1 LVQTINIQEDERRR
15 IAADIHDRVV
25 SRIVGALYEVE
36 TCAQLHQRSEGLN
49 EQLQLLKQLLN
60 EAVERTRTSIYN
72 LWPATLDHMG
82 LIPAL
87 RELLGRQEKRTGIR
101 HSLHVY
107 GSPYEFRPTARIAVY
122 RIAQE
127 ALNNVRQYAAA
138 GSVDITVRFSPKQVR
153 VVIQDDGK
161 GFDISSVM
169 LMPPGRH
176 ARAAGSSWKFRSVK
190 QEPERTESGTMNPMR
205 VLIVDDH
212 LVVRRGLCSMLAD
225 AKDVEIVGE
234 ASSAGEAIKRA
245 TSLRPDILVLDIRMP
260 GMNGLRLLRCLKE
273 QLPDIKVII
282 LTNYDDEQFLLEA
295 FRAGAYGYLLKNVSR
310 EDLLEVLHAAHQGK
324 RMLSPELMDSV
335 LKQFAELGQ
344 RQAMDQFGLSN
355 REIELLGLVA
365 EGATNR
371 QIAERL
377 YWSETTVKRKL
388 SDVFQK
394 LDVCDRAQAVAVA
407 MRHGL
412 L

>member
-1 LVQTINIQEDERRR
+1 
-15 IAADIHDRVV
+15 
-25 SRIVGALYEVE
+25 
-36 TCAQLHQRSEGLN
+36 
-49 EQLQLLKQLLN
+49 
-60 EAVERTRTSIYN
+60 
-72 LWPATLDHMG
+72 
-82 LIPAL
+82 
-87 RELLGRQEKRTGIR
+87 
-101 HSLHVY
+101 
-107 GSPYEFRPTARIAVY
+107 
-122 RIAQE
+122 
-127 ALNNVRQYAAA
+127 
-138 GSVDITVRFSPKQVR
+138 
-153 VVIQDDGK
+153 
-161 GFDISSVM
+161 
-169 LMPPGRH
+169 
-176 ARAAGSSWKFRSVK
+176 
-190 QEPERTESGTMNPMR
+190 MNPMR

-212 LVVRRGLCSMLAD
+212 LVVRRGLRSMLAD

-407 MRHGL
+407 MRHSL
-412 L
+412 I

>member
-1 LVQTINIQEDERRR
+1 
-15 IAADIHDRVV
+15 
-25 SRIVGALYEVE
+25 
-36 TCAQLHQRSEGLN
+36 
-49 EQLQLLKQLLN
+49 
-60 EAVERTRTSIYN
+60 
-72 LWPATLDHMG
+72 
-82 LIPAL
+82 
-87 RELLGRQEKRTGIR
+87 
-101 HSLHVY
+101 
-107 GSPYEFRPTARIAVY
+107 
-122 RIAQE
+122 
-127 ALNNVRQYAAA
+127 
-138 GSVDITVRFSPKQVR
+138 
-153 VVIQDDGK
+153 
-161 GFDISSVM
+161 
-169 LMPPGRH
+169 
-176 ARAAGSSWKFRSVK
+176 
-190 QEPERTESGTMNPMR
+190 MNPMR

-212 LVVRRGLCSMLAD
+212 LVVRRGLRSMLAD

-273 QLPDIKVII
+273 QLPDLKVII

-310 EDLLEVLHAAHQGK
+310 EDLLEVLHTAYQGK

>member
-1 LVQTINIQEDERRR
+1 
-15 IAADIHDRVV
+15 
-25 SRIVGALYEVE
+25 
-36 TCAQLHQRSEGLN
+36 
-49 EQLQLLKQLLN
+49 
-60 EAVERTRTSIYN
+60 
-72 LWPATLDHMG
+72 
-82 LIPAL
+82 
-87 RELLGRQEKRTGIR
+87 
-101 HSLHVY
+101 
-107 GSPYEFRPTARIAVY
+107 
-122 RIAQE
+122 
-127 ALNNVRQYAAA
+127 
-138 GSVDITVRFSPKQVR
+138 
-153 VVIQDDGK
+153 
-161 GFDISSVM
+161 
-169 LMPPGRH
+169 
-176 ARAAGSSWKFRSVK
+176 
-190 QEPERTESGTMNPMR
+190 MNPMR

-212 LVVRRGLCSMLAD
+212 LVVRRGLRSMLAD
-225 AKDVEIVGE
+225 AEDVEIVGE

-310 EDLLEVLHAAHQGK
+310 EDLLEVLHTAHQGK

-407 MRHGL
+407 MRHSL
-412 L
+412 I

>member
-1 LVQTINIQEDERRR
+1 
-15 IAADIHDRVV
+15 
-25 SRIVGALYEVE
+25 
-36 TCAQLHQRSEGLN
+36 
-49 EQLQLLKQLLN
+49 
-60 EAVERTRTSIYN
+60 
-72 LWPATLDHMG
+72 
-82 LIPAL
+82 
-87 RELLGRQEKRTGIR
+87 
-101 HSLHVY
+101 
-107 GSPYEFRPTARIAVY
+107 
-122 RIAQE
+122 
-127 ALNNVRQYAAA
+127 
-138 GSVDITVRFSPKQVR
+138 
-153 VVIQDDGK
+153 
-161 GFDISSVM
+161 
-169 LMPPGRH
+169 
-176 ARAAGSSWKFRSVK
+176 
-190 QEPERTESGTMNPMR
+190 MNPIR

-212 LVVRRGLCSMLAD
+212 LVVRRGLRSMLAD

-273 QLPDIKVII
+273 QLPDLKVII

-310 EDLLEVLHAAHQGK
+310 EDLLEVLHTAYQGK

>member
-1 LVQTINIQEDERRR
+1 
-15 IAADIHDRVV
+15 
-25 SRIVGALYEVE
+25 
-36 TCAQLHQRSEGLN
+36 
-49 EQLQLLKQLLN
+49 
-60 EAVERTRTSIYN
+60 
-72 LWPATLDHMG
+72 
-82 LIPAL
+82 
-87 RELLGRQEKRTGIR
+87 
-101 HSLHVY
+101 
-107 GSPYEFRPTARIAVY
+107 
-122 RIAQE
+122 
-127 ALNNVRQYAAA
+127 
-138 GSVDITVRFSPKQVR
+138 
-153 VVIQDDGK
+153 
-161 GFDISSVM
+161 
-169 LMPPGRH
+169 
-176 ARAAGSSWKFRSVK
+176 
-190 QEPERTESGTMNPMR
+190 MNPIR

-212 LVVRRGLCSMLAD
+212 LVVRRGLRSMLAD
-225 AKDVEIVGE
+225 AEDVEIVGE
-234 ASSAGEAIKRA
+234 ASNAGEAIERA
-245 TSLRPDILVLDIRMP
+245 KSLRSDILVLDIRMP

-273 QLPDIKVII
+273 QLPDLKVII

-310 EDLLEVLHAAHQGK
+310 EDLLEVLHTAYQGK

>member
-1 LVQTINIQEDERRR
+1 
-15 IAADIHDRVV
+15 
-25 SRIVGALYEVE
+25 
-36 TCAQLHQRSEGLN
+36 
-49 EQLQLLKQLLN
+49 
-60 EAVERTRTSIYN
+60 
-72 LWPATLDHMG
+72 
-82 LIPAL
+82 
-87 RELLGRQEKRTGIR
+87 
-101 HSLHVY
+101 
-107 GSPYEFRPTARIAVY
+107 
-122 RIAQE
+122 
-127 ALNNVRQYAAA
+127 
-138 GSVDITVRFSPKQVR
+138 
-153 VVIQDDGK
+153 
-161 GFDISSVM
+161 
-169 LMPPGRH
+169 
-176 ARAAGSSWKFRSVK
+176 
-190 QEPERTESGTMNPMR
+190 MNPMR

-212 LVVRRGLCSMLAD
+212 LVVRRGLRSMLAD

-310 EDLLEVLHAAHQGK
+310 EDLLEVLHTAHQGK

>member
-1 LVQTINIQEDERRR
+1 
-15 IAADIHDRVV
+15 
-25 SRIVGALYEVE
+25 
-36 TCAQLHQRSEGLN
+36 
-49 EQLQLLKQLLN
+49 
-60 EAVERTRTSIYN
+60 
-72 LWPATLDHMG
+72 
-82 LIPAL
+82 
-87 RELLGRQEKRTGIR
+87 
-101 HSLHVY
+101 
-107 GSPYEFRPTARIAVY
+107 
-122 RIAQE
+122 
-127 ALNNVRQYAAA
+127 
-138 GSVDITVRFSPKQVR
+138 
-153 VVIQDDGK
+153 
-161 GFDISSVM
+161 
-169 LMPPGRH
+169 
-176 ARAAGSSWKFRSVK
+176 
-190 QEPERTESGTMNPMR
+190 MNPMR

-212 LVVRRGLCSMLAD
+212 LVVRRGLRSMLAD
-225 AKDVEIVGE
+225 AEDVEIVGE
-234 ASSAGEAIKRA
+234 ASNAGEAIKRA

-273 QLPDIKVII
+273 QLPDLKVII

-295 FRAGAYGYLLKNVSR
+295 FRAGAYGYLLKNISR
-310 EDLLEVLHAAHQGK
+310 EDLLEVLHTAHQGK

-344 RQAMDQFGLSN
+344 KQAMDQFGLSN

-407 MRHGL
+407 MRHSL
-412 L
+412 I

>member
-1 LVQTINIQEDERRR
+1 
-15 IAADIHDRVV
+15 
-25 SRIVGALYEVE
+25 
-36 TCAQLHQRSEGLN
+36 
-49 EQLQLLKQLLN
+49 
-60 EAVERTRTSIYN
+60 
-72 LWPATLDHMG
+72 
-82 LIPAL
+82 
-87 RELLGRQEKRTGIR
+87 
-101 HSLHVY
+101 
-107 GSPYEFRPTARIAVY
+107 
-122 RIAQE
+122 
-127 ALNNVRQYAAA
+127 
-138 GSVDITVRFSPKQVR
+138 
-153 VVIQDDGK
+153 
-161 GFDISSVM
+161 
-169 LMPPGRH
+169 
-176 ARAAGSSWKFRSVK
+176 
-190 QEPERTESGTMNPMR
+190 MNPIR

-212 LVVRRGLCSMLAD
+212 LVVRRGLRSMLAD

-234 ASSAGEAIKRA
+234 ASNAGEAIKRA

-310 EDLLEVLHAAHQGK
+310 EDLLEVLHTAHQGK

-407 MRHGL
+407 MRHSL
-412 L
+412 I

>member
-1 LVQTINIQEDERRR
+1 
-15 IAADIHDRVV
+15 
-25 SRIVGALYEVE
+25 
-36 TCAQLHQRSEGLN
+36 
-49 EQLQLLKQLLN
+49 
-60 EAVERTRTSIYN
+60 
-72 LWPATLDHMG
+72 
-82 LIPAL
+82 
-87 RELLGRQEKRTGIR
+87 
-101 HSLHVY
+101 
-107 GSPYEFRPTARIAVY
+107 
-122 RIAQE
+122 
-127 ALNNVRQYAAA
+127 
-138 GSVDITVRFSPKQVR
+138 
-153 VVIQDDGK
+153 
-161 GFDISSVM
+161 
-169 LMPPGRH
+169 
-176 ARAAGSSWKFRSVK
+176 
-190 QEPERTESGTMNPMR
+190 MR

-212 LVVRRGLCSMLAD
+212 LVVRRGLRSMLAD
-225 AKDVEIVGE
+225 AEDVEIVGE

-310 EDLLEVLHAAHQGK
+310 EDLLEVLHTAHQGK

-407 MRHGL
+407 MRHSL
-412 L
+412 I

>member
-1 LVQTINIQEDERRR
+1 
-15 IAADIHDRVV
+15 
-25 SRIVGALYEVE
+25 
-36 TCAQLHQRSEGLN
+36 
-49 EQLQLLKQLLN
+49 
-60 EAVERTRTSIYN
+60 
-72 LWPATLDHMG
+72 
-82 LIPAL
+82 
-87 RELLGRQEKRTGIR
+87 
-101 HSLHVY
+101 
-107 GSPYEFRPTARIAVY
+107 
-122 RIAQE
+122 
-127 ALNNVRQYAAA
+127 
-138 GSVDITVRFSPKQVR
+138 
-153 VVIQDDGK
+153 
-161 GFDISSVM
+161 
-169 LMPPGRH
+169 
-176 ARAAGSSWKFRSVK
+176 
-190 QEPERTESGTMNPMR
+190 MNPMR

-212 LVVRRGLCSMLAD
+212 LVVRRGLRSMLAD
-225 AKDVEIVGE
+225 AEDVEIVGE
-234 ASSAGEAIKRA
+234 ASNAGEAIKRA

-310 EDLLEVLHAAHQGK
+310 EDLLEVLHTAHQGK

-365 EGATNR
+365 EGATNW

-407 MRHGL
+407 MRHSL
-412 L
+412 I